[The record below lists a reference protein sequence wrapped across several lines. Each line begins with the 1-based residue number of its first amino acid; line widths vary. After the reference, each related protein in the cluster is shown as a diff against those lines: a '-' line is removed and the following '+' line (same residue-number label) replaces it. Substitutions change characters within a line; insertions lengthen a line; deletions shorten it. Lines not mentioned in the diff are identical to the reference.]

1 MICLQNIKV
10 FTDIFLK
17 FLHLRYYRKNENKN
31 KSQLRIANS
40 NKTDKQKNKIFKEI
54 RSKEKIVTLKILRAA
69 KKIGFTR
76 IN

>member
-1 MICLQNIKV
+1 MIRLQNKKV
-10 FTDIFLK
+10 FTDNFLK
-17 FLHLRYYRKNENKN
+17 FLNLRYYRKNENKN

-69 KKIGFTR
+69 KKIDFTR
-76 IN
+76 IS